1 MVTKETESLAVRVKS
16 LTHKYVKKLDSEKDL
31 DCLSKILL
39 AHEDWIERRL
49 KVEEDFKQTDI
60 ILYYKRFSSEAAG
73 YARDEELTKY
83 NAFISYLKEELSF
96 IEEAT
101 EALKKNKEAIDY
113 LRVIY
118 ERQPSWVY
126 AAFWLGKLYS
136 LESDEKWNA
145 RKYLMTFLKRSEPLE
160 VRGRR
165 GPRGG

>member
-49 KVEEDFKQTDI
+49 KVEEDLKQTDI
-60 ILYYKRFSSEAAG
+60 ILYYKRFSSEEAG

-101 EALKKNKEAIDY
+101 EALKKNKEQFKAAYNGHHKDY
-113 LRVIY
+113 RDTPNPLDEI
-118 ERQPSWVY
+118 ERRINPFKVVQ
-126 AAFWLGKLYS
+126 LTL
-136 LESDEKWNA
+136 
-145 RKYLMTFLKRSEPLE
+145 
-160 VRGRR
+160 
-165 GPRGG
+165 